1 MRVIGNRLENM
12 QRDLSILVADA
23 ALKARIEKAY
33 SVEHKFDAPLQ
44 VRTLSRVVF
53 DPMWGLFVDGEHLVE
68 SLPLAQ
74 SEKSGA
80 VLEKIKREVKVPR
93 SVRRVGRGKG
103 PIFYLGVFYNCWGHL
118 LLDGTRFLWAVVE
131 GKVPRDATF
140 AYSVLQKAGDTAGE
154 VAPNFAALLKS
165 LGIEKE
171 QCIRITEP
179 TEFDEI
185 LFASEAFRTDR
196 YSIASHFYSR
206 EFAEIFE
213 HIQKSI
219 VPNPKPPS
227 RKIYLS
233 RSHWKQN
240 ALDIGE
246 RQLEKAFEKFGG
258 FEIVSPERL
267 TFCEMVKLLSE
278 TKVLATTE
286 GSIAHNA
293 VFLPRGAE
301 IVLLEKFNF
310 PNHYQPIVNEMKGLK
325 VTYIEANWTRW
336 EVCKGGVWLGPFC
349 LEVTR
354 HVGEYLGCPASWS
367 IATRA
372 RYLWSIFWRKAY
384 RAIRFSF

>member
-1 MRVIGNRLENM
+1 M

-74 SEKSGA
+74 SGA
-80 VLEKIKREVKVPR
+80 REVKVPR
-93 SVRRVGRGKG
+93 SVRKVGREKG

-118 LLDGTRFLWAVVE
+118 LLDGTRFLWAIAE
-131 GKVPRDATF
+131 GKVPRNATF
-140 AYSVLQKAGDTAGE
+140 AYSVLQKAGDTSGE
-154 VAPNFAALLKS
+154 MAPNFAALLKS
-165 LGIEKE
+165 FGIEKE

-196 YSIASHFYSR
+196 DAVAVHFYSR
-206 EFAEIFE
+206 EFAETFE
-213 HIQKSI
+213 HIRKSI
-219 VPNPKPPS
+219 VSNPKPPS

-267 TFCEMVKLLSE
+267 TFQEMVKILSE

-301 IVLLEKFNF
+301 IVLLEKFNL
-310 PNHYQPIVNEMKGLK
+310 PNHYQPVVNEMKGLK

-336 EVCKGGVWLGPFC
+336 EVYKGGVWRGPFC

-354 HVGEYLGCPASWS
+354 HVGEYLGCAASWS
-367 IATRA
+367 IATRV

-384 RAIRFSF
+384 RAVRFSF